1 MITDILG
8 REIAVTTPPQRIVS
22 LVPSLTEYLCAIG
35 AADRLVGVTDF
46 CTEPAEVVANIPKV
60 RGTKN
65 PHREQIHEL
74 RPDLI
79 LAAKEENRKQ
89 DVQWFEQ
96 ANIPVFVTDIC
107 RVDDAIPQLAQV
119 AGLVEAADMA
129 TPLLNNIQQHL
140 TSLQQELL
148 DRPRKRFL
156 TFIWREPWMVVGGD
170 TYAHDLLTRCG
181 GENLALHFEGRY
193 PRATLEDFL
202 ACNPDVI
209 FLPDEPYVFT
219 KKDLDAFIPFTTVP
233 AVQSSHI
240 HLCDGKLLTWYG
252 PRMIEAIAFCQH
264 IFAKT

>member
-22 LVPSLTEYLCAIG
+22 LVPSLTEYLCAVG
-35 AADRLVGVTDF
+35 AADRLVGITDF

-65 PHREQIHEL
+65 PHRDQIREL
-74 RPDLI
+74 GPDLI

-96 ANIPVFVTDIC
+96 ANLPVFVTDIC
-107 RVDDAIPQLAQV
+107 RVDDVIPQLAQV
-119 AGLVEAADMA
+119 AGLVEAEEMA
-129 TPLLNNIQQHL
+129 TPLLNTIQHHL
-140 TSLQQELL
+140 TSLQQALL

-156 TFIWREPWMVVGGD
+156 AFIWRDPWMVVGGD

-202 ACNPDVI
+202 AYDPEVI

-219 KKDLDAFIPFTTVP
+219 EDDLAAFAPFTTVP
-233 AVQSSHI
+233 AIHSSRV

-252 PRMIEAIAFCQH
+252 PRMPEAFAFCRRLLV
-264 IFAKT
+264 